1 MPFSLKTKQVASVT
15 LIVGLSAVLLSA
27 WFLSEL
33 ARVRLEESHARV
45 ELLAKIIYQRVFDAV
60 QASGDADAVRDDRG
74 VLAALDAAL
83 LAESVLY
90 AAIVDTDRTVVA
102 HYDPEAIGTRLPDA
116 PAFSTLLDSGRLAQI
131 EAIYN
136 SENLNYEFQGEPMFV
151 GDREVGTICIGVSI
165 LLIRQDINDALETP
179 ILTAVAALV
188 LATLVAMVLAQVVL
202 RPIHVIRSGLARL
215 GRGELDVQMNL
226 PQDESLGDL
235 GDSFRA
241 ISARL
246 AADRSELA
254 GHRATLESVV
264 EHLEDAVAL
273 VAPDGTLLFA
283 NAAMTAALGPEG
295 ESLADRLPPEHPY
308 RTAVEAALADP
319 AAAGQRAVDV
329 AGAGERLVITDRIE
343 DADHRALGVLLV
355 VRNLAYL
362 SEVRSTLSYSQK
374 LAALSRLSAGIA
386 HEIKNPLNATM
397 IHLELLKMK
406 ITDRPEALEHVS
418 TITSQVRR
426 LDEVVQGLL
435 KFTRPEDVRLQP
447 VAVRP
452 LFDSVMPI
460 VRAEAAKN
468 RIDVVVDCPSDVP
481 AIWGDRGMLEQAL
494 LNLALNAC
502 QAMPDGGR
510 LRLSAA
516 VGKDRRV
523 EISVEDSGVGISPEH
538 LERIF
543 DLYFTTKPKGS
554 GIGLS
559 LVYRAVQ
566 LHDGEIE
573 VQSSPGHGTT
583 FRIRLPR
590 AANAGTILALPAS

>member
-90 AAIVDTDRTVVA
+90 AAIVDADRTVVA
-102 HYDPEAIGTRLPDA
+102 HYDSDAIGTRLPDA
-116 PAFSTLLDSGRLAQI
+116 PALSTLLDSGRLAQI

-165 LLIRQDINDALETP
+165 LLIRQDINEALETP

-283 NAAMTAALGPEG
+283 NAAMTAALGPG
-295 ESLADRLPPEHPY
+295 GDSFADRLPPDHPY

-319 AAAGQRAVDV
+319 GAAGQRTVDV

-343 DADHRALGVLLV
+343 DADNRALGVLLV
-355 VRNLAYL
+355 ARNLAYL

-452 LFDSVMPI
+452 LFDSLMPI

-468 RIDVVVDCPSDVP
+468 RIDVVVDCPATVP

-523 EISVEDSGVGISPEH
+523 ELSVEDSGVGISAEH

-583 FRIRLPR
+583 FRVRLPQ